1 MCRKAILNVLYWFEL
16 TRKGAKM
23 EEYWHSLTEQD
34 YSHYLDLAMSYGMK
48 IVGALLIFL
57 IGKMVAR
64 ALGNLTNKGMMKYG
78 VDETLTKFASS
89 SVYFV
94 LLVVV
99 IMAALGQIGI
109 QTTSFLAILG
119 AAGLAVGLALKDT
132 LANVGAAV
140 VILIFRPFKVGD
152 FVEAGG
158 ATGTVD
164 SISLFTTTIS
174 PVDNRT
180 IIVPN
185 AAITAGNIVNFSQ
198 KPQRRVDHVV
208 GISYNDDIK
217 KAKEVMYDTIRRD
230 ARVLADP
237 APLVA
242 VTDLGDSSV
251 NFTVRAWVKSEEY
264 WDVYFAIIE
273 EIKLALDANGISI
286 PFPQMDVHLD
296 QPKEEK
302 SV

>member
-1 MCRKAILNVLYWFEL
+1 
-16 TRKGAKM
+16 M
-23 EEYWHSLTEQD
+23 EELKQYFAAD
-34 YSHYLDLAMSYGMK
+34 YSQYADLATSYAFK
-48 IVGALLIFL
+48 VLGALLIFL
-57 IGKMVAR
+57 IGKIIAR
-64 ALGNLTNKGMMKYG
+64 ALGNLSHKGMAKYG
-78 VDETLTKFASS
+78 VDETLTKFISS
-89 SVYFV
+89 SVYFA

-99 IMAALGQIGI
+99 IMAALGQLGI

-132 LANVGAAV
+132 LSNVGAAV

-198 KPQRRVDHVV
+198 KPQRRVDHAV
-208 GISYNDDIK
+208 GIGYDDDIK
-217 KAKEVMYDTIRRD
+217 KAKEVMYEVIRNDPRT
-230 ARVLADP
+230 LADP
-237 APLVA
+237 EPLVA
-242 VTDLGDSSV
+242 ITDLGESSV

-264 WDVYFAIIE
+264 WDAYFSLIE
-273 EIKLALDANGISI
+273 EIKLALDANGITI
-286 PFPQMDVHLD
+286 PYPQMDVHLD
-296 QPKEEK
+296 QQKEEK

>member
-1 MCRKAILNVLYWFEL
+1 
-16 TRKGAKM
+16 M
-23 EEYWHSLTEQD
+23 EELKEYFAAD
-34 YSHYLDLAMSYGMK
+34 YSQYIDLATSYAFK

-57 IGKMVAR
+57 IGKMIAK
-64 ALGNLTNKGMMKYG
+64 ALSNVTQKGMGKYG
-78 VDETLTKFASS
+78 VDETLTKFLSS
-89 SVYFV
+89 SVYFA

-99 IMAALGQIGI
+99 IMAALGQLGI
-109 QTTSFLAILG
+109 QTTSFMAILG

-132 LANVGAAV
+132 LSNVGAAV
-140 VILIFRPFKVGD
+140 VILVFRPFKVGD
-152 FVEAGG
+152 FIEAGG
-158 ATGTVD
+158 AVGTVD

-185 AAITAGNIVNFSQ
+185 SAITSGNIVNFSK
-198 KPQRRVDHVV
+198 KPERRVDHVV

-217 KAKEVMYDTIRRD
+217 KAKDVMYEVIRNEPR
-230 ARVLADP
+230 ALAEP

-251 NFTVRAWVKSEEY
+251 NFTVRAWVKSEDY
-264 WDVYFAIIE
+264 WDAYFAIIE

-296 QPKEEK
+296 QTNKE
-302 SV
+302 

>member
-1 MCRKAILNVLYWFEL
+1 
-16 TRKGAKM
+16 M
-23 EEYWHSLTEQD
+23 EAYLDPETYGP
-34 YSHYLDLAMSYGMK
+34 YLDLALGYALQLL
-48 IVGALLIFL
+48 GALLIFL
-57 IGKMVAR
+57 IGKRVAK
-64 ALGNLTNKGMMKYG
+64 ALGNVTNKAMSKYG
-78 VDETLTKFASS
+78 VDETLTKFVSS

-99 IMAALGQIGI
+99 IMAALGQLGI
-109 QTTSFLAILG
+109 ETTSFMAILG

-140 VILIFRPFKVGD
+140 IILIFRPFKVGD

-158 ATGTVD
+158 ATGTVE

-185 AAITAGNIVNFSQ
+185 AAITAGNIVNFSN
-198 KPQRRVDHVV
+198 KPVRRVDHVV
-208 GISYNDDIK
+208 GIGYGDDLK
-217 KAKEVMYDTIRRD
+217 KAKEVLYGVIRDNPRTLD
-230 ARVLADP
+230 EP

-242 VTDLGDSSV
+242 VSELGDSSV

-264 WDVYFAIIE
+264 WDAYFGIIE
-273 EIKLALDANGISI
+273 EVKLALDANGITI
-286 PFPQMDVHLD
+286 PYPQMDVHLD
-296 QPKEEK
+296 STENEEPKA
-302 SV
+302 

>member
-1 MCRKAILNVLYWFEL
+1 
-16 TRKGAKM
+16 M
-23 EEYWHSLTEQD
+23 EELQQYFTAD
-34 YSHYLDLAMSYGMK
+34 YSQYVDLATTYAFK
-48 IVGALLIFL
+48 VLGALLIFL
-57 IGKMVAR
+57 IGKMIAR
-64 ALGNLTNKGMMKYG
+64 ALGNLSHKGMAKYG
-78 VDETLTKFASS
+78 VDETLTKFISS
-89 SVYFV
+89 SVYFA
-94 LLVVV
+94 LLIVV
-99 IMAALGQIGI
+99 IMAALGQLGI
-109 QTTSFLAILG
+109 QTTSFIAILG

-132 LANVGAAV
+132 LSNVGAAV

-185 AAITAGNIVNFSQ
+185 AAITAGNIINFSQ

-208 GISYNDDIK
+208 GIGYNDDIK
-217 KAKEVMYDTIRRD
+217 KAKEVMYGVIRNDPRT
-230 ARVLADP
+230 LADP
-237 APLVA
+237 EPLVA

-264 WDVYFAIIE
+264 WDAYFSIIE

-286 PFPQMDVHLD
+286 PYPQMDVHLD
-296 QPKEEK
+296 QQKEEK
-302 SV
+302 TV